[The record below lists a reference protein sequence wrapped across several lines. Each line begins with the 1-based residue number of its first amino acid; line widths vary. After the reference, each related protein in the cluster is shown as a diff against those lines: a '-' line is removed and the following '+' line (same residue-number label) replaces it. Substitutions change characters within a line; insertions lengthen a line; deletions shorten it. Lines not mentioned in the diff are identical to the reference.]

1 MRTLRTI
8 GLILLGAALS
18 AGVFVTRDTVR
29 AQGLR
34 ESTRITLT
42 ATEWTGGQP
51 FRFVRDGKTSKCYMA
66 ALSPRDSTITSMVE
80 APGAC
85 Q

>member
-1 MRTLRTI
+1 VQTYRNIALV
-8 GLILLGAALS
+8 LLGALLC
-18 AGVFVTRDTVR
+18 AGVVVTRDTVR

-34 ESTRITLT
+34 ESNRITLT
-42 ATEWTGGQP
+42 ATEWTSGQP
-51 FRFVRDGKTSKCYMA
+51 FRFVRDGKTLKCYMA
-66 ALSPRDSTITSMVE
+66 ALSPRDTTITAMVE